1 MARRLSRRRAASAI
15 RDRIERPE
23 AIGLAVLLAIIAAVG
38 WLSSGPLLAVAV
50 ALALAIGGFGAIYL
64 LGPAQQG
71 LGLGRYMIMALAAAA
86 LTLFGRSLPG
96 GVVLLLGPVAA
107 VLLWSVIWLEMR
119 VARAGGGF
127 RLGIDIV
134 LVLIVFAAWAGLLD
148 LFGPDGWPS
157 PVILL
162 AAGGFVLALRS
173 AEARG
178 RSSGAAAFEALLHT
192 LAVAEVAAA
201 LLLLR
206 LPGAMGPAFVALT
219 FYTWSGAAD
228 ALAEG
233 WPGWKVLRE
242 FGIMALG
249 GLLLA
254 LLLHAG

>member
-1 MARRLSRRRAASAI
+1 MNGRLTRRRAASAI

-23 AIGLAVLLAIIAAVG
+23 AIVLAVLLAIIAAVG

-50 ALALAIGGFGAIYL
+50 ALTLAIGGFGAIYL

-71 LGLGRYMIMALAAAA
+71 LGLGRYLVMALAAAA
-86 LTLFGRSLPG
+86 ITLFGRSLPG

-119 VARAGGGF
+119 VARSGGGF
-127 RLGIDIV
+127 RLGIDLV
-134 LVLIVFAAWAGLLD
+134 LVGIIFAAWAGLID
-148 LFGPDGWPS
+148 LFGADGWPS

-178 RSSGAAAFEALLHT
+178 RASGAAAFEALLHT

-206 LPGAMGPAFVALT
+206 LPGAIGPALVALA

-233 WPGWKVLRE
+233 SSGWNVLRE
-242 FGIMALG
+242 YGSLALL

-254 LLLHAG
+254 FLVHAG

>member
-1 MARRLSRRRAASAI
+1 MAGRLTRGRAASAI
-15 RDRIERPE
+15 RERIERPE
-23 AIGLAVLLAIIAAVG
+23 AIGLAVLLAIVAGFG
-38 WLSSGPLLAVAV
+38 WLATGPLLAVAV

-71 LGLGRYMIMALAAAA
+71 LGLGRYLTTALAAAA

-127 RLGIDIV
+127 RLGIDLV
-134 LVLIVFAAWAGLLD
+134 LVGIVFAAWAGLLH
-148 LFGPDGWPS
+148 LFGPAGWPS

-162 AAGGFVLALRS
+162 AGGGFILALRS

-192 LAVAEVAAA
+192 VALAEVAAA

-206 LPGAMGPAFVALT
+206 LPGAIGPALVALA

-233 WPGWKVLRE
+233 GSGWSVLRE
-242 FGIMALG
+242 FGALAML

-254 LLLHAG
+254 LLVHAG

>member
-1 MARRLSRRRAASAI
+1 MAGRLTRRRAATAI
-15 RDRIERPE
+15 RERIERPE
-23 AIGLAVLLAIIAAVG
+23 AIGLAVLLAIVAAAG
-38 WLSSGPLLAVAV
+38 WLATGPILAVAV

-71 LGLGRYMIMALAAAA
+71 LGLGRYLTTALAAAA

-107 VLLWSVIWLEMR
+107 GLLWSVIWLEMR
-119 VARAGGGF
+119 VARSGGGF
-127 RLGIDIV
+127 RLGIDLV
-134 LVLIVFAAWAGLLD
+134 LVGIVFAAWAGLLN
-148 LFGPDGWPS
+148 LFGPAGWPS

-162 AAGGFVLALRS
+162 AAGGFVLGLRS

-178 RSSGAAAFEALLHT
+178 RSSGQAAFEALLHT
-192 LAVAEVAAA
+192 LALAEIAAA

-206 LPGAMGPAFVALT
+206 LPGAIGPALVALG

-233 WPGWKVLRE
+233 TGGWAVLRE
-242 FGIMALG
+242 FGI
-249 GLLLA
+249 LA
-254 LLLHAG
+254 LLGLALALFIHSA

>member
-1 MARRLSRRRAASAI
+1 MAGRLTRGRAASAI
-15 RDRIERPE
+15 RERIERPE
-23 AIGLAVLLAIIAAVG
+23 AIALAVLLAIIAAVG
-38 WLSSGPLLAVAV
+38 WLSTGPVLAVSV
-50 ALALAIGGFGAIYL
+50 ALSLAIGGFGAIYL

-71 LGLGRYMIMALAAAA
+71 LGLGRYMTMALAAAA

-96 GVVLLLGPVAA
+96 GVVLLLGPIAA

-127 RLGIDIV
+127 RLGIDLI
-134 LVLIVFAAWAGLLD
+134 LVGVVFAGWAGLLD
-148 LFGPDGWPS
+148 LFGAAGWPS

-162 AAGGFVLALRS
+162 AAGGFMLALRS

-192 LAVAEVAAA
+192 IALAEVAAA

-206 LPGAMGPAFVALT
+206 LPGAMGPALVALT

-228 ALAEG
+228 ALSEG
-233 WPGWKVLRE
+233 ADTVSVLRE
-242 FGIMALG
+242 FGTLAILG
-249 GLLLA
+249 VVLA
-254 LLLHAG
+254 LLLHAA